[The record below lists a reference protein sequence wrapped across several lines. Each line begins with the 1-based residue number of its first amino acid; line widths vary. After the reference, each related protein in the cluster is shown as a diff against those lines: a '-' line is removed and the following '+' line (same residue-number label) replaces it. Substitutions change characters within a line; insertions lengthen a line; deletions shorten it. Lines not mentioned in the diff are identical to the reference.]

1 MISLAALAVTPPQDD
16 NTRDGRRPVPRSGV
30 AGQRRGLGG
39 NNLRPGGG
47 RPSENADTTRNGK
60 SGVKA
65 QPKAIDMDLEDTPD
79 SLVHSLWKIQKTA
92 PVLTE
97 DLDSSALDLRMPDNI
112 KQEAVYDDSLNLYY
126 IGSKMGDSYLNAP
139 IVMTPEEYM
148 KWSERRARNQF
159 FRQKD
164 AANVQAKGEN
174 KFDFTDM
181 QFDLGPAEKIFGPGG
196 VRVKTQGTAE
206 VKVGATKKNIDNPS
220 LPIRNRKTTAFD
232 FDEKINLSVNG
243 KVGDKVNMNLNYN
256 TDATFDFDTKNL
268 KLKYDGKEDEIIKL
282 VEAGNVSFPSN
293 NSLVHGATSL
303 FGIRTDWQF
312 GKLKLQTVLSQKKS
326 TSKSVSSKG
335 GTQTTPFEI
344 NAADYEEN
352 RHFFLSHYFRQIY
365 DKAMTTLPNLTTGIK
380 INRVE
385 VWVTNKT
392 GNTNNTRNIVA
403 FTDLGENSFISNP
416 AWSATGMSVPG
427 NLANDVYSTLVNNI
441 DSASRSIDNVTARLE
456 AMTQLHGGTD
466 YEKLASARLLNS
478 SEYTVNTALGY
489 ISLKSGLQ
497 TDQVLAV
504 AFEYTY
510 GGQTYQ
516 VGEFSTDVTQTQK
529 CLFVKSLKNT
539 SSNPSQGNWR
549 LMMKNV
555 YYLASSVE
563 KERFK
568 LDIKYQSDTTGTYLT
583 YLPEEQLKQTTLLK
597 VMGLDRLDANMKP
610 HANGQFDF
618 VQGYTVANGRVFLPA
633 AEPFGQY
640 LRDYL
645 EKNGLGSL
653 ADKYCFDALYDS
665 TKTVAKQNA
674 EKDKFIMTGQFKGTS
689 ANVIS
694 LGAYNVPQ
702 GSVVVTAGGVTL
714 QEGSDYTVDYSAG
727 EVTILNQSI
736 IDAGTNV
743 NVSLESNNDYGM
755 QRKTM
760 LGLNWEYNFT
770 KNFSLGGTLLH
781 LQEQALIT
789 KVAMGEE
796 PLNNT
801 LWGLNVNWKQE
812 SQWLTNMLD
821 RLPLLHVTQPSQI
834 TFTGE
839 FAQLIAGKAHGT
851 QDNASYL
858 DDFEN
863 TKNLLD
869 VSDPKAWVLS
879 SVPTMFAGYN
889 DKETVRSGYD
899 RALLAWY
906 NVDPIFTRRSSS
918 LTPGHIKSDLEQLS
932 NHYVREVY
940 VRELYPNRDQST
952 YNGAT
957 STLPV
962 LNLAYYPQE
971 RGPYNL
977 TLDFNPDGT
986 LRNPA
991 QRWGGMM
998 RKLETTD
1005 FEQANIEYV
1014 EFWLLDPFIY
1024 TRKDGTAA
1032 RHAGELYLNL
1042 GEVSEDVL
1050 RDGKKFYESG
1060 MPVDGTSSYETTQWG
1075 KIPVQASQTY
1085 AFATTSGSRQLQDV
1099 GLNGL
1104 TNEEERTYG
1113 AYAEWLNAVA
1123 SVVQNDSLIQAW
1135 RNDPAG
1141 DDYHYFRGRDFDA
1154 EQKSIMDRYKRI
1166 NNPQGNSPASDDQT
1180 EGYDTSYKTGPDV
1193 EDINQDFTLNEYER
1207 YYQYRIPI
1215 SDDELQAYNQG
1226 MKSDDS
1232 YIVDHRDYNAKLRN
1246 GDSITVRWYQYR
1258 VPLAEWN
1265 DKVGSINDFTSIR
1278 FMRMFL
1284 TGFEEPIVLRFGS
1297 LDLVRGEWRQYKQN
1311 LQTSASAETGVLE
1324 MSAVNIEENTDRKP
1338 VAYVLPPG
1346 ISRATDPSQ
1355 PQLTENNEQALCL
1368 TVKNLSQN
1376 ESKAVYKNTNLD
1388 LRQYKHLQMFV
1399 HANHLIPN
1407 NTQLEDNQLAVFIRL
1422 GSDYKSNYYE
1432 YLIPLKLTP
1441 EGTYRWNVP
1450 SDRPLVWP
1458 QENMLDVDLSVFTAL
1473 KKARNKARSEG
1484 TASYAQA
1491 FSDSD
1496 PNKPNNK
1503 ITVVGNPSLGE
1514 VKTMIIGVRNLS
1526 STLKS
1531 GEVWVNELRLRE
1543 ANNEG
1548 GWAASGAM
1556 NVQMSDF
1563 GSLNLTGRYITD
1575 GFGGLEESVMQRR
1588 TDTEKS
1594 YSVTANLELGKL
1606 FPEKA
1611 KVTAPLYYSYTK
1623 EDISPKY
1630 NPLDTDMELDDVF
1643 DATTSRRERD
1653 SIESIA
1659 VTKHTT
1665 RNFSISNARVGIKS
1679 KRHPLPIDP
1688 ANFGFSYS
1696 HSHRKTTG
1704 ETTVW
1709 ETEDQWRGA
1718 LSYTYTPVYKTW
1730 EPFKKSKSKSKWMNF
1745 PKALGLNY
1753 LPQSIAFNSELSRM
1767 YYELQERDLE
1777 NTENPNLPLQFNE
1790 QFLWNR
1796 DFSIRWDLTKNLHM
1810 NFQSATHAEVEEPYT
1825 PINKDLYADRYSA
1838 WKDSVRQSIGHWGT
1852 PLDYRQTFT
1861 ASYQLPLDKL
1871 PIFDWLKTDAN
1882 YTATYS
1888 WLRGTELDDGT
1899 SLGNTIQNNRN
1910 LNLNG
1915 ALNMETL
1922 YNHVPFLKKTNERFK
1937 KQPARKG
1944 SDARGRR
1951 PQGRQQ
1957 LTAPDAKDGKALQKK
1972 SDETPDTKVLP
1983 KNKNTFQK
1991 EITLQPDS
1999 QIVVQHG
2006 KKSKRLIV
2014 SAKDEKGK
2022 TVAVKYKVVDENK
2035 IKVWLPK
2042 GKASKASLAS
2052 TAGDSIAASPDSIDM
2067 KTSVAANSS
2076 PVKLKL
2082 NVTAKEPL
2090 DKQWWYNPAQ
2100 QVARFL
2106 MMLRTVNLS
2115 YRNQYAMTLPGF
2127 VPNVGDMFGQRR
2139 GSVMAPGLDF
2149 AFGLTGDS
2157 YIERA
2162 RENGWLLCNESVATP
2177 STTSATED
2185 LQLRATLEPV
2195 RDLKI
2200 DLTAT
2205 RTINRSKSIQYMY
2218 AGTPTTH
2225 SGSFT
2230 MTTISIKSALEG
2242 MGNANNGYYSKSF
2255 EQFCNRVNFYRDQVQ
2270 AQYPSAD
2277 GFRQHSGLA
2286 NATVN
2291 AVDPYSADVLIP
2303 AFLSTYTVG
2312 GGKSL
2317 SIFPAITRLLPNW
2330 TVRYA
2335 GLSKI
2340 SWLRDHF
2347 KSVNINH
2354 AYKSVYSVG
2363 SYASYSSWLEYI
2375 GDLGYVQAADGS
2387 YTPSSV
2393 YNISTVSIN
2402 EAFSPL
2408 LGLDMTLQNNLT
2420 LKVEYKTSRQLN
2432 LSMTSVQINESKSKD
2447 WVVGVAY
2454 KISNFNLFGSG
2465 TSHRKVKDKKKGTA
2479 DDESQNRSQ
2488 STQRSSKRGGVNH
2501 DLNTRLD
2508 ISFRKQAAITRDIA
2522 SGVSSASSGNSALKI
2537 SISADYT
2544 LSRFLTLTAYYDRQT
2559 NTPLLSSSSYPTT
2572 TQDFGIS
2579 MKFSL
2584 TR

>member
-47 RPSENADTTRNGK
+47 RPSEKADTTRNGK

-1104 TNEEERTYG
+1104 TDEEERSYG

-1491 FSDSD
+1491 FSDYD

-2488 STQRSSKRGGVNH
+2488 STQRNSKRGGVNH